1 MPPKLKYM
9 YQKSAKVYVMNHFEY
24 RENKRT
30 DENMSESP
38 TSSIRIFAEQIIDY
52 IRLSDMDKIL
62 MMF

>member
-1 MPPKLKYM
+1 M

-24 RENKRT
+24 RENKTT